1 MGKYVERGPEYVVG
15 GMQSEVRPV
24 EERGARRE
32 GRGPRAK
39 EQGAIPGEKGPRG
52 AGSVAVVQ
60 DAGMS
65 VCRVKV
71 GKWAVVRGAS
81 EGLRGWLDRNLTFK
95 NPRYE
100 QQVKFGRDVG
110 DAEPNFRMCRYRD
123 GDAIIPRG
131 FLSKLI
137 DWCHGRRVKFEYE
150 DGCVKRPVKKPI
162 QLKVGLSGEQERV
175 LSLIG
180 GRRYGILVGAPG
192 CGRRLVA
199 MARAAGRQEKVLI
212 LVKTKKQLYA
222 WDAFLGR
229 HVEADVGLLGDGKK
243 QVEADVLVAIDRS
256 FYLNLG
262 DGNVVGRGVVIV
274 DRIDEV
280 NPKVFMTG
288 LGSVDCGVSLGL
300 ACSKRRKD
308 RLTGLMEACAGPVI
322 GEMEGGGA
330 VTKGLRVMIMESGI
344 RIGDDLDW
352 AAVKKKMMADDGRN
366 FRISQELGALTSNGR
381 RALVVSHEKKHLDNI
396 GLCLDYHREARAC

>member
-1 MGKYVERGPEYVVG
+1 MERGPEYWG
-15 GMQSEVRPV
+15 GGVATEVRPV
-24 EERGARRE
+24 EERGAR
-32 GRGPRAK
+32 AK
-39 EQGAIPGEKGPRG
+39 EQGTIPGEKGHMG
-52 AGSVAVVQ
+52 AGSVAVVR
-60 DAGMS
+60 DVGMS

-81 EGLRGWLDRNLTFK
+81 EGLRGWLERNLTFK

-100 QQVKFGRDVG
+100 QQVRFGRDVE
-110 DAEPNFRMCRYRD
+110 DAEPNFRMCRYRGRGCDYSEGVFVEVDRLVPWAAGEVRVRGRVCQAAGEEADSVEGRVERGAGAGFESYRREALRDTGWGPRVRPAVGGD
-123 GDAIIPRG
+123 G
-131 FLSKLI
+131 
-137 DWCHGRRVKFEYE
+137 
-150 DGCVKRPVKKPI
+150 
-162 QLKVGLSGEQERV
+162 Q
-175 LSLIG
+175 G
-180 GRRYGILVGAPG
+180 GREAGEGSDLGEDQE
-192 CGRRLVA
+192 
-199 MARAAGRQEKVLI
+199 AAVC
-212 LVKTKKQLYA
+212 
-222 WDAFLGR
+222 LGR
-229 HVEADVGLLGDGKK
+229 FFGAACGGGCGLLGDGKK

-256 FYLNLG
+256 FYLNLE

-352 AAVKKKMMADDGRN
+352 AAVKKKLMADDGRN
-366 FRISQELGALTSNGR
+366 FRISQELGVLTSNGR
-381 RALVVSHEKKHLDNI
+381 RALVVSHE
-396 GLCLDYHREARAC
+396 